1 MDKAIVE
8 EIRKDICKEKEE
20 KRLKRARNLGFVV
33 D

>member
-8 EIRKDICKEKEE
+8 KNRENIYKEKEE
-20 KRLKRARNLGFVV
+20 KILRTTNLGFVV